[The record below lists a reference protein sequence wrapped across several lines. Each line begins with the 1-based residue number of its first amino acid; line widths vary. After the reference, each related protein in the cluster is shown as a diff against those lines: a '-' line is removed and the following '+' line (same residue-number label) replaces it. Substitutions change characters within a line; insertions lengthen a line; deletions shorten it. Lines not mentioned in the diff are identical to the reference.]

1 MRPIESCKGCGQ
13 LFGFLPRGYCADCL
27 DAREEQFATVKEW
40 LFEHR
45 GASIAAASEATGVP
59 DATIMSFIREGRLE
73 FVGAGGGDG
82 GVPLTAEDVADV
94 IGYAL
99 DAPGHVNLDLVTM
112 RPVAQS
118 AQHLLAR
125 TPLRVRGD

>member
-27 DAREEQFATVKEW
+27 DAREEQFAVVKEW

-45 GASIAAASEATGVP
+45 GASISAAGEATGVP

-73 FVGAGGGDG
+73 FVGAGGGGDG
-82 GVPLTAEDVADV
+82 RAPASEADV
-94 IGYAL
+94 KERIRRDLEQRATR
-99 DAPGHVNLDLVTM
+99 DPRPAPQGGRSSHVGM
-112 RPVAQS
+112 RS
-118 AQHLLAR
+118 R
-125 TPLRVRGD
+125 DR